1 MHQHIAIR
9 GAHRHE
15 RIARLALI
23 VRPEEQQLH
32 APAHHRRGDHGLR
45 QQLGRGKLAL
55 HVRIQAHEILEP
67 APFKVQLPDRRH
79 LQQQLL
85 QSEEALS
92 GVPCFVWL
100 ARRVFLPRRQMDDLR
115 LCHAN
120 FSPFRDGQRVAAV
133 VVHIVGVTLDPDK
146 LHLVRLQ
153 QGVERLPEV
162 GVFQL
167 ALLAPPALLLPA
179 AQPAEVDGVSQILT
193 VRIQRHLTRLAQALQ
208 RGDRAEQL
216 HAVVRRG
223 RLAAGELRAHA
234 RRISGSRPQP
244 PGPGLPE
251 QAPSV

>member
-1 MHQHIAIR
+1 MRRALTGVSRSPYRSRSSSCATGVMSSVLWQGAQIQRRRLPVPAEAKARVAVAVRPEHPLTLRQRRARAALAIEHAPFAGIAARDQLRRHAPEQLPAQKRIDRQHVHQHIAIR

-32 APAHHRRGDHGLR
+32 APAHHRRGNHGLR
-45 QQLGRGKLAL
+45 QQLRRGKLAL

-67 APFKVQLPDRRH
+67 ASLEVELSDRRH

-120 FSPFRDGQRVAAV
+120 FSLCATASASQRLLY
-133 VVHIVGVTLDPDK
+133 TLS
-146 LHLVRLQ
+146 
-153 QGVERLPEV
+153 
-162 GVFQL
+162 
-167 ALLAPPALLLPA
+167 A
-179 AQPAEVDGVSQILT
+179 
-193 VRIQRHLTRLAQALQ
+193 
-208 RGDRAEQL
+208 
-216 HAVVRRG
+216 
-223 RLAAGELRAHA
+223 
-234 RRISGSRPQP
+234 
-244 PGPGLPE
+244 
-251 QAPSV
+251 